1 MKISM
6 KVSTTPKTIQD
17 TFKIDFSKIDNSL
30 EHSLLPFNDAYI
42 MSKVNEKIKQ
52 QGYAKITGTFAN
64 LPIKLLIKPISSTT
78 FVVTGKIGEN
88 QIKANIFTME
98 TNNHPDL
105 KKQFFLKNI
114 LDKGYINSV
123 YNETHDQWGFQNLS
137 SVLMPISNKK
147 KRTNKKVSNNDLYAG
162 QLTLTYNPE
171 TNESLYK
178 VKQNCTCTKELVR
191 ATFISFSSKYPE
203 EKVETKLSVDVT
215 TDLQVEGKIKQN
227 DQEWIINYKI
237 E

>member
-1 MKISM
+1 M
-6 KVSTTPKTIQD
+6 KVLPTKTTIQD
-17 TFKIDFSKIDNSL
+17 AFKIDFSKIDNSL
-30 EHSLLPFNDAYI
+30 EYALLPFNDAYI
-42 MSKVNEKIKQ
+42 MSKVSEKTKQ
-52 QGYAKITGTFAN
+52 QGYAKIEGIFAN
-64 LPIKLLIKPISSTT
+64 LPIKLLIKPLNSTT

-88 QIKANIFTME
+88 KIEENIFTME
-98 TNNHPDL
+98 NDQHPDF

-114 LDKGYINSV
+114 LQKGYVNAI

-137 SVLMPISNKK
+137 SVMHPVKKKNKK
-147 KRTNKKVSNNDLYAG
+147 IIQNLEDNELFAG

-191 ATFISFSSKYPE
+191 ATFVSLSSAHPD
-203 EKVETKLSVDVT
+203 EKVETKLSIDVT
-215 TDLQVEGKIKQN
+215 TDLHVEGKIKQN
-227 DQEWIINYKI
+227 DQEWIVSYKI